1 MTASEFS
8 QIIVKTLVLCTHIA
22 YNTPLYT
29 TISIFSRLDQYDIL
43 SVYLKPDRKGK
54 SMAKNGSKKKRGGF
68 RASLLGLALLP
79 MIIVTVLLCLVSVIT
94 LRSTLSE
101 SYDDRLYAVNRMVYE
116 QFKTSEAGVTSLEYD
131 EATDQILMNGEDVRE
146 KLTQLFDTYKRDT
159 DIDCTLFVGDTR
171 RATSVKGTDGK
182 RAVGTK
188 AGDAVIKAVLQGKQT
203 YSSENTQVAGKAY
216 FVSYL
221 PIIDGSGSCV
231 GMFFAGIPRADIE
244 GSILNVLLMMVVIS
258 AIVVAVFLLI
268 AIILSNKITKVVTDT
283 DEANSNISSGNLVF
297 ELDERSLKRKDELGE
312 LARNTASLRDKLTDV
327 ISSITDK
334 AHEIS
339 ASAKTMT
346 ESAVHTEENSE
357 NVSEAV
363 DEIATG
369 ATSQAETVQDGVQA
383 IGDIVNSVDDLTDEV
398 TSSDQKAHEMADHSN
413 DMKKSF
419 DELKEAMSQTE
430 MSLAEVSD
438 AMKAVDSFVGEV
450 QEAVSA
456 IDSIATQTNLLSLN
470 ASIEAARAGEA
481 GRGFAVVAEEI
492 SNLADQSKESAASIA
507 EIMNHLSARSSSAVK
522 TVDDLSNIMARQQE
536 ISGNAQESVE
546 TVSNQIAEVRDS
558 FERAKEA
565 CDVIKDKCSSVNDTM
580 SSLSAIS
587 EENAASS
594 EETSASMEQV
604 NSTVAD
610 MKEISAR
617 LEGIASEL
625 TDLLSFFNTKG

>member
-1 MTASEFS
+1 
-8 QIIVKTLVLCTHIA
+8 
-22 YNTPLYT
+22 
-29 TISIFSRLDQYDIL
+29 
-43 SVYLKPDRKGK
+43 
-54 SMAKNGSKKKRGGF
+54 MAKNGSKKKRGSF
-68 RASLLGLALLP
+68 KASLIGLSILP
-79 MIIVTVLLCLVSVIT
+79 MVIVTVLLCIVVFIT
-94 LRSTLSE
+94 VKSTLSR
-101 SYDDRLYAVNRMVYE
+101 SYDERLYASNLMLYD
-116 QFKTSEAGVTSLEYD
+116 QFKTSEAGVDSLEYD
-131 EATDQILMNGEDVRE
+131 EATDEILLNGEDVHQ
-146 KLTQLFDTYKRDT
+146 KLIELFDSYKKET

-171 RATSVKGTDGK
+171 RATSLFGTDGK
-182 RAVGTK
+182 RMVGTK
-188 AGDAVIKAVLQGKQT
+188 AGDAVIKTVLQGKQK
-203 YSSENTQVAGKAY
+203 YSSENTQIAGKGY

-221 PIIDGSGSCV
+221 PITDQSGNVV
-231 GMFFAGIPRADIE
+231 GMCFAGMPRADVDSTI
-244 GSILNVLLMMVVIS
+244 INVLVLMLVMA
-258 AIVVAVFLLI
+258 AIVVGIFLVI
-268 AIILSNKITKVVTDT
+268 GIILSNKMANAVAAADN
-283 DEANSNISSGNLVF
+283 ANSKISSGNLVF
-297 ELDERSLKRKDELGE
+297 SIDEKSMSRKDELGE
-312 LARNTASLRDKLTDV
+312 LARNTASLRDKLTEV

-339 ASAKTMT
+339 SSAKTMT
-346 ESAVHTEENSE
+346 ESAMHTEENSE

-363 DEIATG
+363 EEIATG
-369 ATSQAETVQDGVQA
+369 ATSQAETIQDGVQA
-383 IGDIVNSVDDLTDEV
+383 IGDIVNSVEDLTEEV
-398 TSSDQKAHEMADHSN
+398 SSSDQKAHEMADHSN

-481 GRGFAVVAEEI
+481 GKGFAVVAEEI

-522 TVDDLSNIMARQQE
+522 TVDGLTSIMARQQE

-546 TVSNQIAEVRDS
+546 TVSDQIAEVRDS
-558 FERAKEA
+558 FERAKDA
-565 CDVIKDKCSSVNDTM
+565 CDVIKDKCNSVNDTM

-604 NSTVAD
+604 NTTVAD
-610 MKEISAR
+610 MKEISAK
-617 LEGIASEL
+617 LEGIANEL